1 MSNYLLNNA
10 GTILTGLFLLAIV
23 TTVTVKIV
31 REKKRCT
38 GICSGCSCD
47 CGIKREILW
56 KK

>member
-23 TTVTVKIV
+23 TMVMVKIV

-47 CGIKREILW
+47 CGVKREV
-56 KK
+56 